1 MSYPASLTPFLRRL
15 QAHTTNTFKIEPSG
29 ARSSVGAGQVISFSL
44 PSNTLL
50 DLRSVK
56 WLFNAK
62 ASGTCARLPNDIS
75 SLIERYTIEAGGVTI
90 YQGHLGYN
98 VVKHAKD
105 ALMASGDFEDSYAAA
120 FSHENIPRAKDA
132 SGTAITGTN
141 PEAPDDSGD
150 ATQFCVSKW
159 LGFMEAQPYI
169 LDTSLC
175 AELVLKIFL
184 APNSVIPTATGI
196 DTFANFTTPSGT
208 GSYTINNQR
217 LLVTCY
223 GIQDGTFDMMMEQRI
238 KEQGFIEIPFKQYFT
253 FFDNQHNGSTRFSL
267 GTQSLDAVYGVW
279 RKPDYQTSANVVAV
293 SGFKAAFGDTSS
305 NVLVGGHLGNSVHNG
320 EKYQANYFAMPKPT
334 GITSAQF
341 SINGSLYPQFPATPD
356 EWYSLSM
363 DAVHDQYDLKAGS
376 KVKSRAAWNDN
387 YHVYAVRLNQ
397 PDADGLRLVS
407 GLDSRSLNMAGYL
420 NTAGVT
426 NSPPCVVIAEC
437 TSTWRIG
444 ASMSSA
450 VVV

>member
-1 MSYPASLTPFLRRL
+1 MSYPASVTPFIRRL
-15 QAHTTNTFKIEPSG
+15 AAHTTNTFKIEPSG
-29 ARSSVGAGQVISFSL
+29 ARSSVGAGQVVSFSL

-50 DLRSVK
+50 DLRSLK
-56 WLFNAK
+56 WMFNAQ
-62 ASGTCARLPNDIS
+62 ATGDNARLPNDIS

-98 VVKHAKD
+98 VVKQAKD
-105 ALMASGDFEDSYAAA
+105 ALAMSGDFEDSFGAAMA
-120 FSHENIPRAKDA
+120 HENIPRLV
-132 SGTAITGTN
+132 TGDGATLTDPA
-141 PEAPDDSGD
+141 PEAPSSAND

-175 AELVLKIFL
+175 AELVLKVFL
-184 APNSVIPTATGI
+184 APNSVIPTATAT
-196 DTFANFTTPSGT
+196 DTVANFTDAPSGT

-238 KEQGFIEIPFKQYFT
+238 KEQGFIEIPFKSYAT
-253 FFDNQHNGSTRFSL
+253 FFDNQHNGSSRFSL
-267 GTQSLDAVYGVW
+267 GTQSLDAVYAVW
-279 RKPDYQTSANVVAV
+279 RKPDYQSASNVVAV
-293 SGFKAAFGDTSS
+293 SGFTA
-305 NVLVGGHLGNSVHNG
+305 LENSAHKG
-320 EKYQANYFAMPKPT
+320 EKYQANYFAMPKPA

-356 EWYSLSM
+356 EWYGLSM
-363 DAVHDQYDLKAGS
+363 DAVHSQYDLNAGS

-420 NTAGVT
+420 NTSGVT
-426 NSPPCVVIAEC
+426 NAPPCVIICEC

>member
-1 MSYPASLTPFLRRL
+1 
-15 QAHTTNTFKIEPSG
+15 
-29 ARSSVGAGQVISFSL
+29 VVSFSL

-50 DLRSVK
+50 DLRSLK
-56 WLFNAK
+56 WMFNAQTAGK
-62 ASGTCARLPNDIS
+62 NARLPNDIS

-105 ALMASGDFEDSYAAA
+105 ALAMSGDFEESFGAAMA
-120 FSHENIPRAKDA
+120 HENITRVVDGDGATL
-132 SGTAITGTN
+132 TAPA
-141 PEAPDDSGD
+141 PEAPSAAND

-175 AELVLKIFL
+175 AELVLKLFL
-184 APNSVIPTATGI
+184 APNSVLVSSNDPTSVTNFVAAKQSGGADAT
-196 DTFANFTTPSGT
+196 
-208 GSYTINNQR
+208 YTINNQR

-238 KEQGFIEIPFKQYFT
+238 KEQGFIEVPFKSYAT

-267 GTQSLDAVYGVW
+267 GTQSLDAVYAVW
-279 RKPDYQTSANVVAV
+279 RKTDYQSDNKPVLV
-293 SGFKAAFGDTSS
+293 SGFNAT
-305 NVLVGGHLGNSVHNG
+305 LENSAHKG

-356 EWYSLSM
+356 EWYGLSM
-363 DAVHDQYDLKAGS
+363 DAVHSQYDLNAGS
-376 KVKSRAAWNDN
+376 KVKSRAAWNNN
-387 YHVYAVRLNQ
+387 YHIYAIRLNQ

-407 GLDSRSLNMAGYL
+407 GLDSRSLNMAGYV
-420 NTAGVT
+420 NTSGVS
-426 NSPPCVVIAEC
+426 NSPPCVVICEC

-444 ASMSSA
+444 AGMSSA

>member
-1 MSYPASLTPFLRRL
+1 MSYPASVTPFLRRL

-50 DLRSVK
+50 DLRSLK
-56 WLFNAK
+56 WMFNAK

-75 SLIERYTIEAGGVTI
+75 SLVERYTVEAGGVTI

-105 ALMASGDFEDSYAAA
+105 ALAMSGDFEDSFAAA
-120 FSHENIPRAKDA
+120 MSHENIPKAVTGD
-132 SGTAITGTN
+132 GTTLTGTN
-141 PEAPDDSGD
+141 PEAPSDAND

-184 APNSVIPTATGI
+184 APNSVISTAVGI
-196 DTFANFTTPSGT
+196 DSAANFAQASGS

-238 KEQGFIEIPFKQYFT
+238 KEQGFIEVPFKQYFT
-253 FFDNQHNGSTRFSL
+253 FFDNQHNGSSRFSL
-267 GTQSLDAVYGVW
+267 GTQSLDAVYAVW
-279 RKPDYQTSANVVAV
+279 RKPNYQSSANVVAV
-293 SGFKAAFGDTSS
+293 SGFTSIE
-305 NVLVGGHLGNSVHNG
+305 NSAHTG
-320 EKYQANYFAMPKPT
+320 EKYQANYFAMPKPV

-356 EWYSLSM
+356 EWYGLSM
-363 DAVHDQYDLKAGS
+363 DAVHSQYDLNAGS
-376 KVKSRAAWNDN
+376 KVKSRAAWNNN

-420 NTAGVT
+420 NTSGVT